1 MKYIIVGLGNFGASL
16 AQKLTNQGNEVIGI
30 DTRMEKVDLFKEK
43 ISHTIC
49 MDATDELTVSGLPL
63 GDTDVVIVAIGED
76 QGANIMTTA
85 LFKNIQVKR
94 LISRAIN
101 PLHEKVLEAIGV
113 DEIVHPEEET
123 AERWAKK
130 LSLINVVD
138 SFELGDDFSIIQAKV
153 PKKYIGKTIIEV
165 GFRQQFNL
173 LVLTI
178 MKKSE
183 IINLFG
189 KSRTKIKIQ
198 GIATPDQELEETD
211 ILVLYGSNKDLKEFL
226 KQKRKDTKF

>member
-16 AQKLTNQGNEVIGI
+16 SQKLTAQGNEVIGI
-30 DTRMEKVDLFKEK
+30 DTRMEKVDLYKEK
-43 ISHTIC
+43 ISHTIR
-49 MDATDELTVSGLPL
+49 MDATDEFTVSGLPL
-63 GDTDVVIVAIGED
+63 EDTDIVIVAIGED

-85 LFKNIQVKR
+85 LFKNMQVKR

-130 LSLINVVD
+130 LCLNNVVD
-138 SFELGDDFSIIQAKV
+138 SFELSDDFSIIEANV
-153 PKKYIGKTIIEV
+153 PKEYIGKTIREV
-165 GFRQQFNL
+165 GFRRLFNL

-183 IINLFG
+183 VKSLLG
-189 KSRTKIKIQ
+189 KIRTELDIK
-198 GIATPDQELEETD
+198 GIATPDQQLEETD
-211 ILVLYGSNKDLKEFL
+211 ILVLYGSNKDLQDFL
-226 KQKRKDTKF
+226 KQKQNEK